1 MAEIGNLVCKTFA
14 NAPSIAHML
23 AVVIVCFVLH
33 DCQWRHGKCSKCM
46 RTLYASRSSCAT
58 EPSEQHH
65 VRSRPRVTH
74 CTLNDASWCH
84 QHFCLMRF
92 RRPSISVLFLV
103 VLNQSHSDGDDDVID
118 ASSASTQAGKRFA
131 KCCLHKVPSLSIRHQ
146 PCEWHQCS

>member
-65 VRSRPRVTH
+65 VRSRPNVRD
-74 CTLNDASWCH
+74 CTINGAQLFSISIMC
-84 QHFCLMRF
+84 F

-103 VLNQSHSDGDDDVID
+103 ELNQSHSDGDDDVID